1 MRDIVTGVFPTDS
14 RRLRI
19 FRVSVLLLLACS
31 AHALKLNSVF
41 WEIGRIDLTRKY
53 TKTVQVT
60 NDGTSLLEVTAR
72 PTCECIKVTP
82 VNFTVSVGSSEN
94 FEIIF
99 DPTGNTGKVQF
110 SVYIESSDEE
120 VPFINYIITADI
132 ANSADV
138 YFFYDKNCHECEEI
152 LKKFEKLKNEYS
164 FKLLKYPLDDSANFE
179 KLKALEGFYGLKGR
193 KFPVL
198 VAGSRFIY
206 GTEDILSGAANA
218 VSNYLPHKSGIS
230 LSADIAGVKDRIVS
244 DFKNFKMLPV
254 AVAALAD
261 GINPCAFA
269 GIIFLVSYLSMV
281 LKKTRRAVFNF
292 GMGYSAGVCVFY
304 FIFGLGIFEFLKAL
318 LVVRI
323 IGKIFFLLM
332 GVFTAF
338 LSVYSFIDAVRVVT
352 GKGIFLKV
360 PDKMRMRMHKTAER
374 FMNKKS
380 LFLYSFLIGG
390 IVSSFEL
397 ICTGQVYI
405 PTISY
410 IIAETQYRASAVFAL
425 FLYSVIFT
433 LPLLMVFFV
442 VFFGGNSEKIKVFMM
457 RKNVFKVKILNGII
471 FAAFAVYLF
480 MNVFK

>member
-1 MRDIVTGVFPTDS
+1 MRDIVTGVFPADS
-14 RRLRI
+14 RRLSI
-19 FRVSVLLLLACS
+19 FRIAALLLLACS

-41 WEIGRIDLTRKY
+41 WELGRIDLTRKH

-60 NDGTSLLEVTAR
+60 NDGHSVLEITAR
-72 PTCECIKVTP
+72 ATCECIKVTP
-82 VNFTVSVGSSEN
+82 DDFTLAVGSSEN
-94 FEIIF
+94 IEIIF
-99 DPTGNTGKVQF
+99 DPTGLLEKVQF

-120 VPFINYIITADI
+120 VPFINYILTADI
-132 ANSADV
+132 ADSVDV
-138 YFFYDKNCHECEEI
+138 YFFYDENCHECEDI
-152 LKKFEKLKNEYS
+152 LKKLEKLKGKYN
-164 FKLLKYPLDDSANFE
+164 FKILKYPLEDSANFE
-179 KLKALEGFYGLKGR
+179 KFKTLEGLYGLKGK
-193 KFPVL
+193 KFPAL

-206 GTEDILSGAANA
+206 GAEDIFSGAENA
-218 VSNYLPHKSGIS
+218 VSNYMPHKSGIFPD
-230 LSADIAGVKDRIVS
+230 ADAAVKDRIIN
-244 DFKNFKMLPV
+244 DFKSFKILPV

-281 LKKTRRAVFNF
+281 LKKTKRAVFNF
-292 GMGYSAGVCVFY
+292 GVGYSAGVCIFY

-318 LVVRI
+318 LVVRVM
-323 IGKIFFLLM
+323 GKAFFLLM
-332 GVFTAF
+332 GALTAF
-338 LSVYSFIDAVRVVT
+338 LSVYSFIDAVRVVS

-360 PDKMRMRMHKTAER
+360 PDKMRMSMHKTAER
-374 FMNKKS
+374 FMGKKS

-397 ICTGQVYI
+397 ICTGQIYI

-410 IIAETQYRASAVFAL
+410 IIAETQYRWAAVFAL

-433 LPLLMVFFV
+433 LPLLTVFFV

-480 MNVFK
+480 VNVFK